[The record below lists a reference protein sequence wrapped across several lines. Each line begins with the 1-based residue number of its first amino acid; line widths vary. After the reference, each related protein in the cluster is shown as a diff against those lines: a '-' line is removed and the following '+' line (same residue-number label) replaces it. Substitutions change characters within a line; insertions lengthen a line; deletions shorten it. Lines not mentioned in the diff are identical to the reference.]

1 MTVAVTWIKSSL
13 PLSLL
18 SPTKLCCTHSLVYCH
33 VVLDTGANASLFHNK
48 KLLSNLC
55 PTRHPITVNGIGG
68 NSITVSQVGDFGA
81 FGEVYY
87 SPSSIANALS
97 ERLPIQINT
106 TKAGVHYTRQCPS
119 IVKSVS
125 SLATSRITMYWCRR
139 CRSAKLSIRALSKN
153 LGFPSDAD
161 LAKLISSGALLN
173 SKVTAQD
180 VRRTQD
186 IYGPDPAVLK
196 GKTKHVTPGVV
207 KLDTPEPPSEPQQSL
222 HSEPYLISVSVPLGL
237 VFVKFL
243 AGRTAGVLC
252 NALT

>member
-1 MTVAVTWIKSSL
+1 MSFYSKIGIFVGNFPDHHVLVQTVQECEAKY
-13 PLSLL
+13 
-18 SPTKLCCTHSLVYCH
+18 TK
-33 VVLDTGANASLFHNK
+33 
-48 KLLSNLC
+48 
-55 PTRHPITVNGIGG
+55 R
-68 NSITVSQVGDFGA
+68 QVADA
-81 FGEVYY
+81 QE
-87 SPSSIANALS
+87 A
-97 ERLPIQINT
+97 
-106 TKAGVHYTRQCPS
+106 
-119 IVKSVS
+119 
-125 SLATSRITMYWCRR
+125 
-139 CRSAKLSIRALSKN
+139 RALSKN